1 MCGIN
6 ILGQTIKTSNCCRT
20 KTIFVANIS
29 SSDMTDHCLVQ
40 VVVLSA
46 KWKYHIYDL
55 LIPSPAS
62 SNLCFENLGACKFHC
77 FTIHPNL
84 VIFSFLLNYFT
95 QMHIAGKGIWH
106 HTKTFAMKQEILME
120 LYWMSSSLLRKISA
134 GALMHI
140 VNIII
145 YGKLKTSVIIKIK
158 CIDESIST
166 FSTLIFT
173 STWTATWIMNYE

>member
-1 MCGIN
+1 M
-6 ILGQTIKTSNCCRT
+6 
-20 KTIFVANIS
+20 
-29 SSDMTDHCLVQ
+29 
-40 VVVLSA
+40 
-46 KWKYHIYDL
+46 KYHIYDL

-62 SNLCFENLGACKFHC
+62 LNLCFENLGACKIYC

-84 VIFSFLLNYFT
+84 VIFSFLLDFFFL

-106 HTKTFAMKQEILME
+106 HTKTFAMEQEILME
-120 LYWMSSSLLRKISA
+120 LYSINSSLLRKISV

-145 YGKLKTSVIIKIK
+145 YGKLQTSVIIQIK
-158 CIDESIST
+158 CIYESIST